1 MENTKS
7 FEYKGKEI
15 KLVFNLNVMQAIQEE
30 YKTVDA
36 WGKLTDGESGEV
48 DIKALIFGLTAMIN
62 EAIDI
67 DNDEN
72 GTNEPF
78 YSTKK
83 VGRIITEVGLANA
96 TKALNETVINSTK
109 DDSGKNTYS
118 MRRMMLQSISHG

>member
-1 MENTKS
+1 MNTTGK

-15 KLVFNLNVMQAIQEE
+15 KLVFNLNVMQAIQAE

-48 DIKALIFGLTAMIN
+48 DIKALIFGLTEMIN

-72 GTNEPF
+72 GTDEPF
-78 YSTKK
+78 LSPKK
-83 VGRIITEVGLANA
+83 VGRIITEVGIAEA
-96 TKALNETVINSTK
+96 TKALNNTVVESTK
-109 DDSGKNTYS
+109 DDSGKNA
-118 MRRMMLQSISHG
+118 

>member
-109 DDSGKNTYS
+109 DDSGKNT
-118 MRRMMLQSISHG
+118 

>member
-1 MENTKS
+1 MENTGK

-72 GTNEPF
+72 GTDEPF
-78 YSTKK
+78 YSNKQI
-83 VGRIITEVGLANA
+83 GRIITDVGLANA
-96 TKALNETVINSTK
+96 TRALNQTVIDATK
-109 DDSGKNTYS
+109 DDSGKNT
-118 MRRMMLQSISHG
+118 

>member
-1 MENTKS
+1 MDNTGK

-15 KLVFNLNVMQAIQEE
+15 KLVFNLNVMQKIQEE

-36 WGKLTDGESGEV
+36 WTKLTDGESGEV

-78 YSTKK
+78 FSPKQ
-83 VGRIITEVGLANA
+83 VGRIITDVGLAKA
-96 TKALNETVINSTK
+96 TKALNQTVIDATK
-109 DDSGKNTYS
+109 DDSGKNA
-118 MRRMMLQSISHG
+118 

>member
-1 MENTKS
+1 MENTSK

-15 KLVFNLNVMQAIQEE
+15 KMVFNLNVMQTIQEE
-30 YKTVDA
+30 YGSIDK

-72 GTNEPF
+72 GTDEPF
-78 YSTKK
+78 LTAKK
-83 VGRIITEVGLANA
+83 VGRIITDVGLADA
-96 TKALNETVINSTK
+96 TKALNQTVIEATK
-109 DDSGKNTYS
+109 DDSGKNA
-118 MRRMMLQSISHG
+118 

>member
-1 MENTKS
+1 MENTSK

-15 KLVFNLNVMQAIQEE
+15 KMVFNLNVMQVIQEE
-30 YKTVDA
+30 YGSIDK

-72 GTNEPF
+72 GTDEPF
-78 YSTKK
+78 LTAKK
-83 VGRIITEVGLANA
+83 VGRIITDVGLADA
-96 TKALNETVINSTK
+96 TKALNQTVIEATK
-109 DDSGKNTYS
+109 DDSGKNA
-118 MRRMMLQSISHG
+118 

>member
-15 KLVFNLNVMQAIQEE
+15 NLVFNLNVMQAIQEE
-30 YKTVDA
+30 YGSVDK

-67 DNDEN
+67 ENDEN
-72 GTNEPF
+72 GTDEPF
-78 YSTKK
+78 FSAKK
-83 VGRIITEVGLANA
+83 VGRILTDVGLADA
-96 TKALNETVINSTK
+96 TKALNQTVIDATK
-109 DDSGKNTYS
+109 DDSGKNA
-118 MRRMMLQSISHG
+118 

>member
-1 MENTKS
+1 MENTSK

-15 KLVFNLNVMQAIQEE
+15 KMVFNLNVMQTIQEE
-30 YKTVDA
+30 YGSIDK

-72 GTNEPF
+72 GTDEPF
-78 YSTKK
+78 LTSKK
-83 VGRIITEVGLANA
+83 VGRIITDVGLADA
-96 TKALNETVINSTK
+96 TKALNQTVIEATK
-109 DDSGKNTYS
+109 DDSGKNA
-118 MRRMMLQSISHG
+118 

>member
-1 MENTKS
+1 MENTGK

-15 KLVFNLNVMQAIQEE
+15 KLVFNLNVMQSIQEE

-78 YSTKK
+78 FSPKQ
-83 VGRIITEVGLANA
+83 VGRIITDVGLANA
-96 TKALNETVINSTK
+96 TKALNQTVIDATK
-109 DDSGKNTYS
+109 DDSGKNA
-118 MRRMMLQSISHG
+118 